1 MDIQLQQIL
10 EVYIE
15 EPREA
20 IRNFALGVEYE
31 KRGQYAAAMSLYLR
45 TAELTDDKDLQ
56 YECLLRNYLMINDQG
71 DRDHSATGQL
81 FHAIALLPKRPE
93 AYLLFARHYQ
103 SRGLQQEAFSY
114 ASMAL
119 EVCNATNI
127 PLHTDVTYPG
137 WYSLLVE
144 KAVAGWW
151 IGRCDESRELF
162 RHVMDTYSMTP
173 AYAELCRSNL
183 SKIGGD
189 IFPITPYVKD
199 QHEELLFKFKGSN
212 KIKKNYS
219 QTYQDMFVLA
229 ALDGKTNGT
238 YVEIGAGDPFH
249 NNNTALLETEFGWK
263 GVSLEI
269 LQEEVD
275 KFTSARKNLAF
286 CQDAVATDYRAF
298 LRKVNLGN
306 EIDYLQLDCDPPSN
320 TYAILLAIPF
330 DEYKFATITYEHDY
344 YADETK
350 SYRDKSRKYLQE
362 QGYELVVT
370 NISADKNSSYED
382 WWVHPDLVS
391 KETIERMRNACD
403 RTKKAEDY
411 MLGKL

>member
-1 MDIQLQQIL
+1 MDTQLQQIL
-10 EVYIE
+10 EIYIE
-15 EPREA
+15 KPKEA

-31 KRGQYAAAMSLYLR
+31 RRGQYAAAMSLYLR
-45 TAELTDDKDLQ
+45 TAELTEDKDLQ
-56 YECLLRNYLMINDQG
+56 YESLLRNYLMISSQG
-71 DRDHSATGQL
+71 GRDYSATGQL
-81 FHAIALLPKRPE
+81 FHAIALLPTRPE

-103 SRGLQQEAFSY
+103 SRNLQQEAY
-114 ASMAL
+114 AYACMGL
-119 EVCNATNI
+119 EVCSEDHPQLMTN
-127 PLHTDVTYPG
+127 VQYPG

-144 KAVAGWW
+144 KAIAGWW
-151 IGRCDESRELF
+151 IGRCDDSREIF
-162 RHVMDTYSMTP
+162 RNVMDNFSMTSE
-173 AYAELCRSNL
+173 YAELCRNNL
-183 SKIGGD
+183 ARIGGN
-189 IFPITPYVKD
+189 IFPITPYIKD
-199 QHEELLFKFKGSN
+199 QHKELVFKFKGSETVR
-212 KIKKNYS
+212 KNHS

-229 ALDGKTNGT
+229 ALDGKTGGT

-263 GVSLEI
+263 GASIEI

-275 KFTSARKNLAF
+275 KFKAARKNSVF
-286 CQDAVATDYRAF
+286 CQDAVATDYRDF
-298 LRKVNLGN
+298 LRKLNLGK
-306 EIDYLQLDCDPPSN
+306 EIDYLQLDCDPPHN
-320 TYAILLAIPF
+320 TYEILLAIPF

-350 SYRDKSRKYLQE
+350 SFRDKSRKYLQE
-362 QGYELVVT
+362 QGYELLVT

-411 MLGKL
+411 MLGRL